1 MSEIFYNEEDFR
13 IDITNRMI
21 RTYITDAVWK
31 YMQNKDFDRIR
42 NEAYENFFKTVEKI
56 VQSEELDNDKKVEK
70 LLRLIDKYEIKLY

>member
-13 IDITNRMI
+13 RDITNRMI
-21 RTYITDAVWK
+21 RTYIADAVWK

-42 NEAYENFFKTVEKI
+42 NEAYESFFKTVEKI